1 MQFMK
6 EMDPFLELIEEYRD
20 QFYRYVYRMAWD
32 TGKADDIFSDAVL
45 AAYQN
50 HEKFQLGTNFRAWMF
65 RILTNKCFVANR
77 ETLRAFDSL
86 DEAGIDVPARSSQE
100 AFEAAIED
108 PDAFIA
114 ACGDEVYIAIRALS
128 SAQRACLLMRVVEG
142 FSYQEIANILEM
154 PLGTVMTHLA
164 RGRARLRKELATYAE
179 AEGIVTVPIRLI
191 APDNTDQN
199 KDIADHGS

>member
-1 MQFMK
+1 MK
-6 EMDPFLELIEEYRD
+6 DMDPFLELIEEYHD

-32 TGKADDIFSDAVL
+32 TGKADDIFAEAVL

-50 HEKFQLGTNFRAWMF
+50 REKFQLGTNFRAWMF

-77 ETLRAFDSL
+77 ETARAFDSL
-86 DEAGIDVPARSSQE
+86 DEKDIEVPARGGNE
-100 AFEAAIED
+100 VYEAAIED
-108 PDAFIA
+108 PDAFLR

-142 FSYQEIANILEM
+142 FSYQEIANVLEM

-164 RGRARLRKELATYAE
+164 RGRARLRRELAAYAT
-179 AEGIVTVPIRLI
+179 AEGIVNEPIRLI
-191 APDNTDQN
+191 APDDEN